1 MIDIR
6 TMTDDDVPLG
16 MRLRSQAGF
25 NQTEADW
32 RRFLDLQ
39 PDGCFVA
46 ELDGEPVGTVTNCLF
61 GPVGWIAMLLV
72 DEPFRGRGIGTRLT
86 EHALAY
92 LDRRGV
98 RTARLDATPRGRPI
112 YEKLGF
118 VAEYELARR
127 EGTAS
132 GGNSH
137 DRVVA
142 VAPERLDAVI
152 ALDRKVTGTDRRRLI
167 ERLYQERPEAMW
179 GFSPGGAI
187 AGYLTVRDGSSAAQI
202 GPGAALTDEAG
213 RALGDVAL
221 EHCAGRRVF
230 VDIPTD
236 NVPAMRWAESK
247 GLAVQRYFTR
257 MRRGE
262 PVVDQP
268 SQLWASSGPE
278 KG

>member
-1 MIDIR
+1 MIHIR
-6 TMTDDDVPLG
+6 TMTDDDLPLG

-39 PDGCFVA
+39 SDGCFVA
-46 ELDGEPVGTVTNCLF
+46 ELDGEPVGTVTNCVF

-72 DEPFRGRGIGTRLT
+72 DERFRGRGIGTRLT
-86 EHALAY
+86 EHALGY
-92 LDRRGV
+92 LDGRGV

-132 GGNSH
+132 GGRSH
-137 DRVVA
+137 DAVVA
-142 VAPERLDAVI
+142 LAREQLDAVV
-152 ALDRKVTGTDRRRLI
+152 ALDREVTGTDRRRLI
-167 ERLYQERPEAMW
+167 ERLYQERPEATW
-179 GFSPGGAI
+179 GFYAGDQL
-187 AGYLTVRDGSSAAQI
+187 AGYLTVRDGTNAAQI
-202 GPGAALTDEAG
+202 GPGVALTDEAG

-221 EHCAGRRVF
+221 EHCAGARVF

-236 NVPAMRWAESK
+236 NVAAVRWAESR

-262 PVVDQP
+262 PVVDRP
-268 SQLWASSGPE
+268 SQLWGSSGPE